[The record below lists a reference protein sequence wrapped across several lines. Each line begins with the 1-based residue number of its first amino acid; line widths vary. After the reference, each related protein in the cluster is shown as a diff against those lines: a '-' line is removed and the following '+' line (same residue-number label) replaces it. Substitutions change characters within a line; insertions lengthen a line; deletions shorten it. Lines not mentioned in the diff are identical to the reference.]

1 MSDHGAI
8 EGHSGQGEQTHHGN
22 YVRIWAILLGLLAVS
37 VAGPLVAALIE
48 HRPTALAI
56 TLSTAFGIAVVKA
69 YMVAKNFMH
78 INFAQRF
85 VPYLMLTMLLLML
98 LFFSGV
104 APDVMKLEGRNWVKP
119 AWIAANVEAAPPHG
133 AAHGGHAESVH

>member
-1 MSDHGAI
+1 MSDHGAT
-8 EGHSGQGEQTHHGN
+8 EGHSGQAEHTHHGN

-37 VAGPLVAALIE
+37 VAGPLVAAGIE

-119 AWIAANVEAAPPHG
+119 AWIAANVDAAAPHG
-133 AAHGGHAESVH
+133 AAHGGHAEGAH